1 MTSDTSS
8 EWLIG
13 FSLKNWPYIVVSN
26 FSWSVRK
33 AVKTCPES
41 GYLFSLS
48 KWKNHCVHGLEIS
61 KSKNENFL
69 HIRGTFYPE
78 RACQNMHLQKISP
91 CHFFWSIA
99 IWKCNSQN
107 SHTWKMSE
115 PVTRGTYWRAHGPT
129 FRHLPSK
136 NASHK
141 KRKKCCEKIFFRV
154 ISRFSRKW
162 AELYIYTYSAR
173 GTGRCVHGYVQL

>member
-1 MTSDTSS
+1 M
-8 EWLIG
+8 
-13 FSLKNWPYIVVSN
+13 
-26 FSWSVRK
+26 
-33 AVKTCPES
+33 KTCPES

-48 KWKNHCVHGLEIS
+48 KWKTHCVHGLENS

-69 HIRGTFYPE
+69 HVRGTFYPE
-78 RACQNMHLQKISP
+78 RACQNMHLQKFSP
-91 CHFFWSIA
+91 YNFFWSIA

-115 PVTRGTYWRAHGPT
+115 PVARGPYLCAHGPT

-141 KRKKCCEKIFFRV
+141 KRKKCCENFFFSGHFRV
-154 ISRFSRKW
+154 FSEMSR
-162 AELYIYTYSAR
+162 AIYIYTYSAR
-173 GTGRCVHGYVQL
+173 GTGRCVHGYVWL